1 MEKPNKKLY
10 LSGRISGLSPKEAG
24 RWFAQAAREVEAMG
38 YEAVNPLRNGL
49 DAAAS
54 WAEHLGRDITL
65 LLGCSGIYLLEG
77 WRESLGA
84 RIEAAVAAEAGL
96 VILHQPEYGDY
107 ESKL

>member
-1 MEKPNKKLY
+1 MEEQNKKLY
-10 LSGRISGLSPKEAG
+10 LSGRITGLTGEEAE
-24 RWFAQAAREVEAMG
+24 RQFARAAREVEFMG

-49 DAAAS
+49 DAAAP

-65 LLGCSGIYLLEG
+65 LLGCAGIYLLQG
-77 WRESLGA
+77 WHESLGA

-96 VILHQPEYGDY
+96 TILHQPVYGDY